1 MRIDRVFSEGEAVV
15 ALQKLGFSCQL
26 APDRPG
32 QYVVSH
38 PAIGG
43 ERTFT
48 VDQLCPFAE
57 AATIV
62 SSHLQAQAATAGAR
76 AS

>member
-1 MRIDRVFSEGEAVV
+1 MRIDRVFSEGEAVN
-15 ALQKLGFSCQL
+15 ALQQLGYSCTQP
-26 APDRPG
+26 AFRPD

-48 VDQLCPFAE
+48 VEQLCRFAE
-57 AATIV
+57 GAMIQAVHLSSRTAA
-62 SSHLQAQAATAGAR
+62 QQAAR
-76 AS
+76 